1 MFFFFSTLLSAS
13 WRSGSV
19 RARPHPHV
27 HISMSMRYVK
37 NKAGLTGQT
46 VPGRRIPGHWP
57 YPGPEEL
64 AETEPCVPGLI
75 DVPFFVSFNTPHERV
90 LWPSSAGMAAPTLAC
105 RGFGLPALLLGLAA
119 GGGNASGP
127 NMCALSAAKKVVKDT
142 DSMKLQG
149 TETEMTEENSKE
161 ERGVKY
167 GTRPGTGQLAVPG
180 TRAPQLMAE
189 PVGRTLRSGV

>member
-1 MFFFFSTLLSAS
+1 
-13 WRSGSV
+13 
-19 RARPHPHV
+19 
-27 HISMSMRYVK
+27 MSMRYVK

-105 RGFGLPALLLGLAA
+105 RGFGLPALLLGHGLAA
-119 GGGNASGP
+119 GGGNGQT
-127 NMCALSAAKKVVKDT
+127 CAHSPAKRVD
-142 DSMKLQG
+142 
-149 TETEMTEENSKE
+149 
-161 ERGVKY
+161 
-167 GTRPGTGQLAVPG
+167 
-180 TRAPQLMAE
+180 
-189 PVGRTLRSGV
+189 